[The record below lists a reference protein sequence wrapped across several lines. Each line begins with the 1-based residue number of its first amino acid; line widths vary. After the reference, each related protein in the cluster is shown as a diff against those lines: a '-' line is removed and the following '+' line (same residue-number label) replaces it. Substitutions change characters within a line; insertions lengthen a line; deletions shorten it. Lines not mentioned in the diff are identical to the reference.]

1 MLPIQTILMLTTGFY
16 WPAVNIIAPADST
29 PPTQVVIEAQALAEA
44 EGGTP
49 HIIKLNGNAIAKGA
63 DAGIWVAGVPA
74 DPNGAPHEGL
84 KLRMVAPGAAD
95 LPAGGPWLGVQFGPV
110 PKPLAAHLKLDDEKG
125 QMILNV
131 AEGSPADVAGLQQYD
146 VITALDGQSATGDIG
161 AFLEVVRSWLPNQS
175 HSLTI
180 MRGSQQVQLT
190 LTVGARPA
198 ADAMPKF
205 KYQSAVEELA
215 KDRVFGRSGMLQKD
229 DQGNWTFNG
238 FNSQNLPD
246 FWKSIPDASDLD
258 FNIMVPAPG
267 DGQQNRV
274 FVQKSKGEE
283 VRISTDADGQITVT
297 RTKTEDGNSTTTT
310 NTYPNQEQFAA
321 SEPELSKRF
330 SFSDE
335 SGCAM
340 LFSPEGKAGA
350 HAFKFLTKLDPSAAD
365 WQGQLHEHLMEL
377 KDLHG
382 FSFAFGKPQ
391 TRFEIE
397 PNGMVRVTT
406 RTGEDELVERFN
418 NVTEMQTSRPDL
430 YEKYQRFQERTSSK
444 Q

>member
-1 MLPIQTILMLTTGFY
+1 MLPIQTILMLTAGFY
-16 WPAVNIIAPADST
+16 WPAVNIVAPADGAQ
-29 PPTQVVIEAQALAEA
+29 PTQVVIEALATAEG

-49 HIIKLNGNAIAKGA
+49 HIIKLNGNAMTTGA
-63 DAGIWVAGVPA
+63 DAGVWVAGVPA
-74 DPNGAPHEGL
+74 DPNAGQHQGM
-84 KLRMVAPGAAD
+84 KLRMVAPAAAD

-110 PKPLAAHLKLDDEKG
+110 PKPLAAHLKLGDEKG

-246 FWKSIPDASDLD
+246 FWKSIPDVSDFD

-267 DGQQNRV
+267 DGRQNRV

-310 NTYPNQEQFAA
+310 NTYPNQEEFAA
-321 SEPELSKRF
+321 AEPDLSKRF
-330 SFSDE
+330 SFNDE
-335 SGCAM
+335 NGCAM
-340 LFSPEGKAGA
+340 FFSPEGKAGA
-350 HAFKFLTKLDPSAAD
+350 HAFKFLTKLDPNAAD

-382 FSFAFGKPQ
+382 NAFVFGKPQ

-397 PNGMVRVTT
+397 PNGMVKVTT
-406 RTGEDELVERFN
+406 RNGEDELVERFN
-418 NVTEMQTSRPDL
+418 NVAEMQTSRPDL
-430 YEKYQRFQERTSSK
+430 YEKYQQFQERTSTK